1 MKTNHHIIQL
11 SNLTLLSHILNNNR
25 YPALFTS
32 LLACIVLTGCS
43 TPDTQLKKLG
53 QKIYEQKTW
62 EEPLPPSKFSTDGC
76 SLWPDSVWVECCV
89 SHDTVYWIGGTSEER
104 IQADRE
110 LSQCVSSTGHPV
122 IGSIMYYGVRVGGIY
137 WMPTP
142 YRWGFGWDY
151 PQSGPPGEQY

>member
-1 MKTNHHIIQL
+1 MKVNYPIIQL
-11 SNLTLLSHILNNNR
+11 YNLTLLSHILNNGR

-32 LLACIVLTGCS
+32 LLACIILAGCS

-53 QKIYEQKTW
+53 QKIYDQKTW
-62 EEPLPPSKFSTDGC
+62 EEPLPPSEFITDGC

-89 SHDTVYWIGGTSEER
+89 IHDTVYWIGGTSEER

-110 LSQCVSSTGHPV
+110 LKQCVSSTGHPV
-122 IGSIMYYGVRVGGIY
+122 IGSIMYYGVRAGGIY

-142 YRWGFGWDY
+142 YRWGFGWEY
-151 PQSGPPGEQY
+151 PQSGPPEKQY